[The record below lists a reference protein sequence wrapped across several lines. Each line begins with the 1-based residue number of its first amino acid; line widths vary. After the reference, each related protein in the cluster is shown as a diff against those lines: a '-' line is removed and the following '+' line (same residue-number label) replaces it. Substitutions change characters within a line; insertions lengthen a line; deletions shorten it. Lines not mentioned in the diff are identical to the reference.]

1 MRTGHYPRD
10 YSGLA
15 VVPSGERGGRLLVS
29 RVIARLCLALVAAI
43 VAMVAGAALVAA
55 AGAGYVA
62 VRFPS
67 APVATVMEV
76 TTQVLAARAGE
87 DPALEPDLSQQ
98 LPPLCDAVPEQSIQ
112 PLSRALGWMRA
123 TADGMRLYDRLVAT
137 GICIDVADLNYNA
150 GYSRYAWSPSN
161 GWSGSVIVVDHAH
174 VRSSSADVLGALLIH
189 EATHIDRAVS
199 GAACWVDEECT
210 VLGNGVQLEEEIAAH
225 AAEARWWIAMYGE
238 DGKGF
243 ALGVDAGENRL
254 AAAYIDGDAAF
265 GRYVRDYRSSS
276 REGEGIGE

>member
-1 MRTGHYPRD
+1 MRGGHYPRD
-10 YSGLA
+10 RGGLA
-15 VVPSGERGGRLLVS
+15 VVPLGKRGGSLVVS
-29 RVIARLCLALVAAI
+29 RVIARLSLVLVAAI
-43 VAMVAGAALVAA
+43 VALTAGAALVAA

-67 APVATVMEV
+67 APTVTVMEV

-87 DPALEPDLSQQ
+87 EPALEPDLPTQ
-98 LPPLCDAVPEQSIQ
+98 LPPLCAAVSDQSIQ
-112 PLSRALGWMRA
+112 PLFRALGWMRA
-123 TADGMRLYDRLVAT
+123 TAEGVRLYDRLVAT

-161 GWSGSVIVVDHAH
+161 GWSGSVIVVDRAH
-174 VRSSSADVLGALLIH
+174 VRSSSADVLAALLIH
-189 EATHIDRAVS
+189 ESTHIDRAVS
-199 GAACWVDEECT
+199 GAACWVNDECT

-265 GRYVRDYRSSS
+265 GRYVRGYRSSP